1 MMTMAKTYRVNEIF
15 YSIQGE
21 GIRAGTA
28 NVFLRFTG
36 CNLQC
41 SVDEKTYLGEAYR
54 AGFDCD
60 TEFMTGRDYTLKE
73 LLQALERVGSV
84 KWSSGARRG
93 CRNVVLTGGEPALQ
107 ADKELIDALR
117 ENGWYIAIE
126 TNGTVALP
134 DGINWICV
142 SPKSAW
148 HTLRQKKANEFKLVR
163 HVGQALRSPDGF
175 IQADWLVVSPAFG
188 SDGSYRDNL
197 EWCIAMVKDDPG
209 WRLSA
214 QLHKL
219 WRLR

>member
-1 MMTMAKTYRVNEIF
+1 MEMAKTYRVNEIF

-21 GIRAGTA
+21 GVRAGTA
-28 NVFLRFTG
+28 NVFLRFAG

-41 SVDEKTYLGEAYR
+41 SVDEKTFGGEPYT

-60 TEFMTGRDYTLKE
+60 TEFMTGRDYTIDQLG
-73 LLQALERVGSV
+73 LALERVGNV
-84 KWSSGARRG
+84 RLNGGG
-93 CRNVVLTGGEPALQ
+93 CRNVILTGGEPALQ
-107 ADKELIDALR
+107 ADKELIDALL

-148 HTLRQKKANEFKLVR
+148 HTIRQKRANEFKLVR
-163 HVGQALRSPDGF
+163 QVGQELRAPDGF
-175 IQADWLVVSPAFG
+175 VEADWWIVSPAFG
-188 SDGSYRDNL
+188 ADGSYRENL
-197 EWCIAMVKDDPG
+197 EWCIGLVKSNPG
-209 WRLSA
+209 WRLSM